1 MSELDQ
7 MVVTATRSTQAVDAL
22 SASVDIIDAKTIALS
37 PAKNLDDLLQSRTGL
52 GVRRSAGIGEGVP
65 ADISIRGIPGA
76 LAAARVLIL
85 VDGLPTNTA
94 GTPFLILNEIPV
106 AAIERVE
113 IVHGPFSSLYGANA
127 FSGVINVITRK
138 PHKPRELSV
147 AADVLP
153 PAYGDATLWAGI
165 ASEKLSMSLAGGIRG
180 IDNYARQDSML
191 ERVSDSTWNVPAQ
204 NYDYNDK
211 RILARLSWQ
220 LGSRATLELQGR
232 YFESVLG
239 QGRTGPF
246 KAPPGFTTDTLSA
259 VDVNIS
265 GRKLLIG
272 PKITLY
278 PTDNVTLS
286 VGGFMR
292 RLSGAFAR
300 DMYVD
305 SLKTTRPT
313 NWQST
318 ADDAQLE
325 LQGQWLLGQTI
336 LTFGSDALLS
346 LMAFGAFRDRQT
358 DQAYSTVHRD
368 TAWNTG
374 IFMQGEIGAG
384 SKVLITPGVRLDRNS
399 QAGTILSP
407 KLGLSYNIVNPLHL
421 RLSAG
426 RAFRSPSLTELALP
440 DLPLNSILDMVSNAE
455 LKPEYIWAFDGGIDV
470 KPLRWLDV
478 TLNGFYNDMQGLVA
492 PVFVSSQSGLR
503 LNITHRN
510 ISSAWSSGLELVVR
524 MRPFAGLSLS
534 SGYSFTTSLDTQLDA
549 PLDYLP
555 RHKLD
560 LNALYQRTLGP
571 VQLSSSLAT
580 SLVGE
585 RSSRNWL
592 APAIMDIQPLPDGP
606 ANLFISTREITL
618 EPYVRVDV
626 NMQLRLLEHYWIGV
640 GVQNLLDA
648 QFEESLGK
656 YTVGRFGTLRAGVD
670 F

>member
-1 MSELDQ
+1 
-7 MVVTATRSTQAVDAL
+7 
-22 SASVDIIDAKTIALS
+22 
-37 PAKNLDDLLQSRTGL
+37 
-52 GVRRSAGIGEGVP
+52 
-65 ADISIRGIPGA
+65 
-76 LAAARVLIL
+76 
-85 VDGLPTNTA
+85 
-94 GTPFLILNEIPV
+94 
-106 AAIERVE
+106 
-113 IVHGPFSSLYGANA
+113 
-127 FSGVINVITRK
+127 
-138 PHKPRELSV
+138 
-147 AADVLP
+147 
-153 PAYGDATLWAGI
+153 
-165 ASEKLSMSLAGGIRG
+165 
-180 IDNYARQDSML
+180 
-191 ERVSDSTWNVPAQ
+191 
-204 NYDYNDK
+204 
-211 RILARLSWQ
+211 
-220 LGSRATLELQGR
+220 
-232 YFESVLG
+232 
-239 QGRTGPF
+239 
-246 KAPPGFTTDTLSA
+246 
-259 VDVNIS
+259 
-265 GRKLLIG
+265 
-272 PKITLY
+272 
-278 PTDNVTLS
+278 
-286 VGGFMR
+286 
-292 RLSGAFAR
+292 
-300 DMYVD
+300 
-305 SLKTTRPT
+305 
-313 NWQST
+313 
-318 ADDAQLE
+318 
-325 LQGQWLLGQTI
+325 
-336 LTFGSDALLS
+336 
-346 LMAFGAFRDRQT
+346 
-358 DQAYSTVHRD
+358 
-368 TAWNTG
+368 
-374 IFMQGEIGAG
+374 
-384 SKVLITPGVRLDRNS
+384 
-399 QAGTILSP
+399 
-407 KLGLSYNIVNPLHL
+407 
-421 RLSAG
+421 
-426 RAFRSPSLTELALP
+426 
-440 DLPLNSILDMVSNAE
+440 MVSNAE